1 VSIVKTFKAR
11 NMPVTLLRIGTK
23 AEFPAPGWNRLQ
35 KHIAKHEKAGGWSH
49 IERRRLDK
57 PIEVEGWKCIELA
70 DVELFE
76 PLI

>member
-1 VSIVKTFKAR
+1 MSIVKTFKAR
-11 NMPVTLLRIGTK
+11 NMPVTLLRVRS
-23 AEFPAPGWNRLQ
+23 AEEFPAPGWNRLQ
-35 KHIAKHEKAGGWSH
+35 KHIARHEKAGGWSH

-76 PLI
+76 PLA